1 MRALLGF
8 VALFCQAS
16 AVAADWRIGTTYF
29 KSVEDPSTGWSLSP
43 GCNSRCEAW
52 VAAKSAA
59 KFALSKEKRA
69 GGKNPGSVLCHEF
82 KGASVIVAVDAAGNQ
97 QSFCVFP
104 DKSFISTAS
113 LIEARQPGGVGR

>member
-1 MRALLGF
+1 MRALIVLTALVLGGRGY
-8 VALFCQAS
+8 AG
-16 AVAADWRIGTTYF
+16 DWRIGTTYF
-29 KSVEDPSTGWSLSP
+29 KSVEDPSTGWVLSP
-43 GCNSRCEAW
+43 GCDADCEARG
-52 VAAKSAA
+52 AAKKAA

-69 GGKNPGSVLCHEF
+69 GGKNPGSVLCHQF

-113 LIEARQPGGVGR
+113 LIEARQPGGIGR